1 MKMFNPGDKVM
12 HNSYGMCKIAAIE
25 YADAYYGNQN
35 CYIIYVQ
42 QTKIVI
48 PVDTADMLRYPMK
61 EEEVSK
67 ILEVLNNC
75 EELPEKLPSK
85 DRLKVYTEKLAS
97 NDIFKITEVLKSLSF
112 LDKVDKL
119 NESEKNIFGHINKIL
134 SDEISF
140 VRNITLEEA
149 QELINNSLK
158 KIGSH
163 IKCTSKQ
170 GH

>member
-1 MKMFNPGDKVM
+1 MKIFNPGDKVI
-12 HNSYGMCKIAAIE
+12 HNSYGLCKIAAIE
-25 YADAYYGNQN
+25 HADAYYGNQN
-35 CYIIYVQ
+35 CYIIYIK

-48 PVDTADMLRYPMK
+48 PVDSADMLRYPMK
-61 EEEVSK
+61 KEEVSK
-67 ILEVLNNC
+67 ILEVLSNF
-75 EELPEKLPSK
+75 EELPEKLPPE

-97 NDIFKITEVLKSLSF
+97 NDIFKIIEVLKSLSF

-119 NESEKNIFGHINKIL
+119 NGSEKNIFEHINKIL

-140 VRNITLEEA
+140 IRNITAQEA
-149 QELINNSLK
+149 QKLINNRLK

-163 IKCTSKQ
+163 TKCPRKQ